1 MSKKDQKKSKEP
13 EYKMETV
20 PMDPRFPNMN
30 VTRHCWFSYVEYHRC
45 KKSREGD
52 DEKLASCEYFQKVF
66 KTMCPNAWVE
76 KWNEQMQA
84 GVFPG
89 RI

>member
-1 MSKKDQKKSKEP
+1 MSKKEQKKAKEP
-13 EYKMETV
+13 EYKLETV
-20 PMDPRFPNMN
+20 PMDPRFPNSN
-30 VTRHCWFSYVEYHRC
+30 VTRHCWFSYVEFHRC
-45 KKSREGD
+45 QKSRGEGH
-52 DEKLASCEYFQKVF
+52 ESCAYFQKVF

-76 KWNEQMQA
+76 KWNEQLEA